1 MSLWCHDILV
11 THAQT
16 GIYTKDICEI
26 APQGHNEL
34 NTHLVINDR
43 SNRHDIKALV
53 YGLPDLRSNRVTKL
67 L

>member
-16 GIYTKDICEI
+16 GIYTK